1 MDTLL
6 EYTLSKGLIVQVERD
21 SMGYYI
27 TLIRGR
33 GKVSGRGLTVGG
45 ALKVALSRDDWS
57 DESLLDDVSVGTP
70 PCVESLE
77 VGCGAICGAV

>member
-6 EYTLSKGLIVQVERD
+6 EDTLAKGWVVQLECD
-21 SMGYYI
+21 TLGYYC

-33 GKVSGRGLTVGG
+33 GKVSGRGLTLDG

-57 DESLLDDVSVGTP
+57 DESIDDSRIGTP